1 GRQGGDDL
9 STAAVL
15 VGVRGRDAAPG
26 ATRPAGRRR
35 PRDAPRH
42 RGAGGRGGPPPLR
55 PADARLPDAEL
66 RRGRPAPRRRT
77 AARRRAGARRGNA
90 VHARRAGRVRGRR
103 HGRPAGGS
111 PRRDAVHRAA
121 PARTRCALYVP
132 AGHEGRLAVLGP
144 HARVLVIAPHP
155 DDETLGSGGLLAR
168 AAAHGA
174 AIRVL
179 VVTDGESNPWA
190 QRAAECRWQI
200 GEENEV
206 RWGARRRDETMAAVE
221 ALGVDAAALR
231 FLGFADQGLTRL
243 LLGGGGGS
251 IDVLAAKIAAF
262 APTVVVGP
270 DLDDRHPDHSALAV
284 LLTLACERC
293 AGSIPFARLAYLVHG
308 RVGPGDRMRL
318 TLDRATRARKH
329 RAAFAHASQL
339 AALVRRLGPA
349 PRRETFLDPRTGAG
363 HPVRH

>member
-1 GRQGGDDL
+1 MTDP
-9 STAAVL
+9 S
-15 VGVRGRDAAPG
+15 
-26 ATRPAGRRR
+26 
-35 PRDAPRH
+35 
-42 RGAGGRGGPPPLR
+42 
-55 PADARLPDAEL
+55 
-66 RRGRPAPRRRT
+66 
-77 AARRRAGARRGNA
+77 
-90 VHARRAGRVRGRR
+90 
-103 HGRPAGGS
+103 
-111 PRRDAVHRAA
+111 
-121 PARTRCALYVP
+121 
-132 AGHEGRLAVLGP
+132 EGWWSSVLGP

-155 DDETLGSGGLLAR
+155 DDETLGCGGLLAR

-363 HPVRH
+363 HPVRHAVLHGATLRLEIAMPRPRLPLRMPWLHVVADGDGPVVASAMPLALPHAAGDAREG